1 MFVAMKNE
9 RGEEK
14 EEMNEGERNEF
25 TNDIYDF
32 EIVIYIYIYIYIY
45 AHTPP
50 SFGFFFFFSLT
61 WVSGPA
67 CAHLD

>member
-1 MFVAMKNE
+1 MMFVAMKNE

-45 AHTPP
+45 MHTHHHHLD
-50 SFGFFFFFSLT
+50 SFFFL
-61 WVSGPA
+61 V
-67 CAHLD
+67 

>member
-1 MFVAMKNE
+1 MMFVAMKNE

-32 EIVIYIYIYIYIY
+32 EIVIYIYIYT
-45 AHTPP
+45 HT
-50 SFGFFFFFSLT
+50 T
-61 WVSGPA
+61 II
-67 CAHLD
+67 

>member
-45 AHTPP
+45 MHTHHHHLD
-50 SFGFFFFFSLT
+50 SFFFL
-61 WVSGPA
+61 V
-67 CAHLD
+67 

>member
-1 MFVAMKNE
+1 MMFAAMENE

-32 EIVIYIYIYIYIY
+32 EIVIYIYICT
-45 AHTPP
+45 HTTIIWIL
-50 SFGFFFFFSLT
+50 FFF
-61 WVSGPA
+61 
-67 CAHLD
+67 